1 MTTKRT
7 KDKRISADDWKR
19 AEPAINHFA
28 KVSLDIA
35 YAVLVE
41 GKKQT
46 EAAEQFDRSK
56 QAVGNAVNRVWETL
70 ETVLE
75 NKLEH
80 VEVWLPP
87 ELADKVRKM
96 AEDYHA
102 HLEN

>member
-7 KDKRISADDWKR
+7 KDKRISPADWKR
-19 AEPAINHFA
+19 VEPAINHFA

-46 EAAEQFDRSK
+46 DAAVQFDRSK
-56 QAVGNAVNRVWETL
+56 QAVGNAVNGVGDTIDTMLDNR
-70 ETVLE
+70 
-75 NKLEH
+75 LEH

-87 ELADKVRKM
+87 ELAEQVRKM
-96 AEDYHA
+96 AEDYHSSQG
-102 HLEN
+102 N